1 MSYFRIG
8 GAALLCMLFANQ
20 VLAEEKRRVIEEMVV
35 TAEKRESTVSDTSI
49 SITAFGED
57 MIEDFGIQGA
67 DELVNFIPAT
77 TRDAYDIRIRGV
89 GRNFRAVGGDPGVA
103 TYYNGVYSE
112 DFGIAASENGLYDI
126 ARIEALRGPQGT
138 LYGRNSIGGALNYIT
153 NKPTYE
159 FEGELR
165 VLGGNLGAQ
174 EYYGVL
180 SGPIIEDKLAYRIV
194 GVNRDRDGA
203 QGGLAGSEDI
213 NSIHDSNYSISLQW
227 NIADNWEA
235 NVRWND
241 RSSDRIIGMSTVV
254 AQGFAGDR
262 DTVNTE
268 NYARGIRPVTAGTPG
283 ATAFT
288 HPVTGETLYGAYN
301 RPGVDIAQSA
311 VPNSGFGLGG
321 QGLALDPDLE
331 DLNAKVANNGDNF
344 ETFDQNGVQ
353 FDLTW
358 DLSETTAIKYLG
370 GWSDFDYLFDID
382 LDYTNGT
389 FSQPRQTVTE
399 SVETFSHE
407 LQLLWQIGDKLQVT
421 SGLYYFHANRV
432 QNYAFRDRESQG
444 RFLNSTIY
452 GGMAGFTPFITNT
465 AGQAHARRGA
475 APVGTQV
482 IGHWEGD
489 PTGAYYEYWNEI
501 DTDAYAVY
509 TQGTYTFNEEFAL
522 TVGVRWAKD
531 EKSAFEDRTGYFELD
546 PALFA
551 DPIIFGG
558 ALTTACDNAIGVFFA
573 TSCANLGLTSP
584 LAISNIFQ
592 GNAAPSFTADQITPT
607 CALDDPNCAT
617 PLRLQG
623 LPFSFADAAEGE
635 DDWGDVSFRVNL
647 DWTPNADTL
656 VYASVTTGYRAGGYS
671 LGIGDSRG
679 LSAGGIAGIVPLTYD
694 QEEVLAT
701 EIGYKATL
709 LEGQLQINSSV
720 YMYQY
725 DGYQDRIEIFNAA
738 AGQAQDQVL
747 NTDDVENMGVEVEFT
762 WLPTDAL
769 TLGGNVSYTKTEYK
783 SDLFVLEDDNPN
795 FPVQIFNQ
803 TAADPVTGAPGRD
816 AFLAQNLKG
825 NELKRIPEWK
835 YTLWGSYQ
843 WNFEAGT
850 LTAGGTFSY
859 TGEYASEGIIRA
871 IDENPA
877 RERLDVSLTWRDNRD
892 QWVVRGF
899 VDNVLDKVYSRGITT
914 GTASG
919 DWRQLAQPL
928 YPQFYG
934 LEVTYRFGA
943 F

>member
-8 GAALLCMLFANQ
+8 GAALVCMLFANQ
-20 VLAEEKRRVIEEMVV
+20 ALAEEKRRVIEEMVV

-57 MIEDFGIQGA
+57 MLEDFGIQGA

-126 ARIEALRGPQGT
+126 ERIEALRGPQGT

-159 FEGELR
+159 FEGEIR
-165 VLGGNLGAQ
+165 ALGGSLGAQ

-180 SGPIIEDKLAYRIV
+180 SGPIIDDKLAYRIV
-194 GVNRDRDGA
+194 GVNRDRDGS

-213 NSIHDSNYSISLQW
+213 NSIHDSNYSIALQW

-288 HPVTGETLYGAYN
+288 HPITGETLYGAYN
-301 RPGVDIAQSA
+301 RPGVDIAQSV
-311 VPNSGFGLGG
+311 VPNAGFGRGG
-321 QGLALDPDLE
+321 LGLALDPDLE

-389 FSQPRQTVTE
+389 FAQPRQTVTE

-407 LQLLWQIGDKLQVT
+407 LQLLWQLGDNLQVT
-421 SGLYYFHANRV
+421 SGLYYFHANRI
-432 QNYAFRDRESQG
+432 QNYAFRDVESQG
-444 RFLNSTIY
+444 RFLNAANY
-452 GGMAGFTPFITNT
+452 GVFDPFLPATHT
-465 AGQAHARRGA
+465 RRGA
-475 APVGTQV
+475 AAVGTQV
-482 IGHWEGD
+482 IGRWSGD

-522 TVGVRWAKD
+522 TVGVRWAED
-531 EKSAFEDRTGYFELD
+531 EKSAFEDRTGYFELN
-546 PALFA
+546 PAA
-551 DPIIFGG
+551 FGVD
-558 ALTTACDNAIGVFFA
+558 LA
-573 TSCANLGLTSP
+573 TANLAMGNAFPTGDPDNPIGGLCGLTD
-584 LAISNIFQ
+584 
-592 GNAAPSFTADQITPT
+592 PSCT
-607 CALDDPNCAT
+607 T

-623 LPFSFADAAEGE
+623 IPYSFADAAKGE
-635 DDWGDVSFRVNL
+635 DDWGDTSFRVNL

-679 LSAGGIAGIVPLTYD
+679 LSGSGLAGIVPLTYD

-720 YMYQY
+720 YLYQY

-747 NTDDVENMGVEVEFT
+747 NTDDVENMGIEVEFT

-783 SDLFVLEDDNPN
+783 SDLFVLEDDNPD

-803 TAADPVTGAPGRD
+803 TGDDPVTGAPGRD

-871 IDENPA
+871 IDEVPA
-877 RERLDVSLTWRDNRD
+877 RERLDVALTWRDNRD

-899 VDNVLDKVYSRGITT
+899 VDNVLDKVYSRGIGT
-914 GTASG
+914 GTAAS
-919 DWRQLAQPL
+919 DWRQLAAPL